1 MTAIPRENLEDR
13 LAELERRWQ
22 RAAEAVTAAQAEVD
36 ALREDREDDFEA
48 LRNATARLLK
58 AQHSKRSL
66 ADEMEAL
73 EDQL

>member
-1 MTAIPRENLEDR
+1 MTAIPRENLDDR

-22 RAAEAVTAAQAEVD
+22 RTAEAVTAAQAEVD
-36 ALREDREDDFEA
+36 ALREDREDDLEA

-58 AQHSKRSL
+58 AQHGKRSL
-66 ADEMEAL
+66 ADEMAAL